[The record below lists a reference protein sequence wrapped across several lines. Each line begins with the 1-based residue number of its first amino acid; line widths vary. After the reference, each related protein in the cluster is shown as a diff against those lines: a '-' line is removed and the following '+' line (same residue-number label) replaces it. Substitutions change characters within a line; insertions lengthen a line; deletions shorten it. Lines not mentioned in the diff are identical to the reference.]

1 MGSRD
6 QRLNLKVATTSPVLE
21 PEFSG
26 KPRERSGPTRQQAE
40 EAVRTLLE
48 WAGDDPTREGLIDT
62 PARVARAFEEHFA
75 GYGQDPDEILK
86 RTFEDVEN
94 YDDIV
99 LLRDIRI
106 ESFCEHHMLPI
117 IGVAHVAYIPDG
129 RVVGISKLAKIA
141 TLYGKRLQ
149 MQEKLTA
156 QIASAIDRILEPKGV
171 AVLIEAAHQ
180 CMTTRGAHQTGVTM
194 ATQKLLGCF
203 ATDTRVQDNFFRLVE
218 RPR

>member
-1 MGSRD
+1 MASRD
-6 QRLNLKVATTSPVLE
+6 QLLNLKVGIGAPVLE
-21 PEFSG
+21 PEFTL
-26 KPRERSGPTRQQAE
+26 KRRERARPTRQQAE

-48 WAGDDPTREGLIDT
+48 WAGDDSAREGLIDT

-75 GYGQDPDEILK
+75 GYGQDPNEILR
-86 RTFEDVEN
+86 RTFEEVEN

-99 LLRDIRI
+99 LLRDIRV

-117 IGVAHVAYIPDG
+117 LGVAHVAYIPDG
-129 RVVGISKLAKIA
+129 RVVGISKLAKIT
-141 TLYGKRLQ
+141 TLYAKRLQ

-156 QIASAIDRILEPKGV
+156 QIASAIDRILKPKGV
-171 AVLIEAAHQ
+171 AVLIDAAHQ

-194 ATQKLLGCF
+194 TTQKLLGCF
-203 ATDTRVQDNFFRLVE
+203 ASDPRIQDNFFRLVE